1 MPLSVSTQV
10 SPIGSIL
17 IQQTDSNEVADNNIT
32 GAPATV
38 LMVDVDN
45 TANAA
50 EDAYVKF
57 YNDLAPNVGTTD
69 PDWILL
75 IPQGVRRQ
83 IVITEGLEFSTG
95 LSVATVTTPGTP
107 GVLPLGSAVVIRMIC
122 L

>member
-17 IQQTDSNEVADNNIT
+17 IQQTDSTEVPDNNIT

-45 TANAA
+45 TANPA
-50 EDAYVKF
+50 EDAYVKL
-57 YNDLAPNVGTTD
+57 YNNNAPNVGTTD
-69 PDWILL
+69 PDWVLM

-83 IVITEGLEFSTG
+83 MVITEGLEFSTG
-95 LSVATVTTPGTP
+95 LSTATVTTGGTP
-107 GVLPLGSAVVIRMIC
+107 GVTKLGSAVVIRMIC